1 MCIREW
7 LCGALGC
14 CEPESDITPPNYSE
28 EIGYDEVYSIL
39 NAEFPECSLLLSDN
53 DYKTTTKQE
62 MMRFLKED
70 NTDKYQVVL
79 QGDYK
84 QHYKDSDDDKLS
96 HKSPDIPERE
106 LFILINQSQDRWYKK
121 S

>member
-1 MCIREW
+1 M
-7 LCGALGC
+7 G
-14 CEPESDITPPNYSE
+14 DIDNGILKVGGNRVRYV
-28 EIGYDEVYSIL
+28 IGKRIQKWGSKM
-39 NAEFPECSLLLSDN
+39 AERGK
-53 DYKTTTKQE
+53 YKVVTNPSCKLINPFTLIINFT
-62 MMRFLKED
+62 LD

-84 QHYKDSDDDKLS
+84 QHYKESDDTDDKAT
-96 HKSPDIPERE
+96 HKTPDIPERE